1 MSKYTTQVRF
11 LVEQFADD
19 ETLTI
24 REKIDKALPIIFN
37 FEYPI
42 WSESYRVELE
52 RKIIKHYFNKEI
64 GLETFGLWQL
74 YLDERLN
81 LIMPYYN
88 ELYKTISL
96 NYEWLED
103 INISENFDSNKTTN
117 GNISTNNE
125 INVNVKDTEI
135 NTSEM
140 QGKNNNKVDRQG
152 KNLNSDFP
160 QGNFAGLDYGSNYLE
175 SEGNETSEDTQTN
188 TVNAN
193 TDRTNTNNTN
203 TTGSNQSK
211 TDTTDLYNKVIKGLN
226 GSRSR
231 TQLNVEYRQS
241 LINIDKQII
250 DELYDLFMLVY

>member
-1 MSKYTTQVRF
+1 MSKYTTQIRF

-19 ETLTI
+19 DTLTI
-24 REKIDKALPIIFN
+24 REKIDKALPKIFN
-37 FEYPI
+37 FEYPL
-42 WSESYRVELE
+42 WAESYKTELE

-64 GLETFGLWQL
+64 GLETFGLWQF

-88 ELYKTISL
+88 ELYKTVSL
-96 NYEWLED
+96 QYEWLED
-103 INISENFDSNKTTN
+103 VNITENFDSNKTST
-117 GNISTNNE
+117 GNTSINNV
-125 INVNVKDTEI
+125 INSNTSDTET

-140 QGKNNNKVDRQG
+140 TGKNNNKVDRQG

-175 SEGNETSEDTQTN
+175 SEGSETVEDTQTN
-188 TVNAN
+188 KVNLN
-193 TDRTNTNNTN
+193 IDKSNINNTN
-203 TTGSNQSK
+203 STGNNQTKS
-211 TDTTDLYNKVIKGLN
+211 DSTDLYNKVIKGLN
-226 GSRSR
+226 GSKSR
-231 TQLNVEYRQS
+231 TQLNIEYRQS